1 MITFN
6 GKRYVKNASAL
17 VDTLFTGGG
26 TASGIYKQTPR
37 GTKLYKPNG
46 ELFAY
51 VVHNDKQGYFVVT
64 ASLAEGKPHYMH
76 GLCSID
82 AHYLGIGNIGLQDIS
97 RMIRE
102 SFVSEVTA

>member
-26 TASGIYKQTPR
+26 TASGMYKQTPR

-51 VVHNDKQGYFVVT
+51 VVHNDKQGYFVVN
-64 ASLAEGKPHYMH
+64 ASMDEGKPRYMF
-76 GLCSID
+76 GLGSMQ
-82 AHYLGIGNIGLQDIS
+82 AQYLGIGDIGLQDIS
-97 RMIRE
+97 RMIRD

>member
-26 TASGIYKQTPR
+26 TASGIYKQTPH

-46 ELFAY
+46 DLFAY

-64 ASLAEGKPHYMH
+64 ASIYKNKPYYMQ
-76 GLCSID
+76 GLGSLD
-82 AHYLGIGNIGLQDIS
+82 ADYLGIADKGLHDIS

-102 SFVSEVTA
+102 SFVSEVAA